1 MNAKQRAR
9 IAVPVVVVVA
19 VGIWLGLRLGNDPS
33 SLQASGTVEATEA
46 DLGFQVAGRI
56 ERIVA
61 REGDRV
67 QVGEELAYLDR
78 TELEARRRAAEAQ
91 VAASRAR
98 LNELQRGYRSEEIAQ
113 GRAALRAAGQRLSD
127 AQRDLTRTQNLFE
140 GGAVS
145 QQALD
150 DQRTALDLAEAEH
163 EQAVERLRILE
174 TGPRVE
180 QIAAQQAAFAQAQAA
195 LEQIDAI
202 LRHAVITAPF
212 DGLVAVRHRE
222 PGESVAPGTP
232 VLTIMNPD
240 DRWVRIYIRED
251 AVGRVS
257 IGQRA
262 AITADAYEDRTYGG
276 ETTFIASEAEFT
288 PRNVQTT
295 EERVKLV
302 YEVRVR
308 ITEDPTF
315 DLKPGLAADVVLEPD
330 TQ

>member
-1 MNAKQRAR
+1 MNVKQRVR
-9 IAVPVVVVVA
+9 IVLPAVAVLA
-19 VGIWLGLRLGNDPS
+19 VGIWLGLRLRTDRS
-33 SLQASGTVEATEA
+33 SLEASGTVEATEA

-56 ERIVA
+56 EGIMV

-67 QVGEELAYLDR
+67 QDGQELAYLDR
-78 TELEARRRAAEAQ
+78 AELDARRRAAEAQ
-91 VAASRAR
+91 VAAARAR
-98 LNELQRGYRSEEIAQ
+98 LTELQRGYRSEEIAQ
-113 GRAALRAAGQRLSD
+113 GRAALRSAEQRQSD
-127 AQRDLTRTQNLFE
+127 AQRDLARMQNLFE

-150 DQRTALDLAEAEH
+150 DQQTALDLAEAEQ

-174 TGPRVE
+174 RGPRAE
-180 QIAAQQAAFAQAQAA
+180 QIAAQQAA
-195 LEQIDAI
+195 LEQTQATVEQIAAI
-202 LRHAVITAPF
+202 LQHAVVTAPF
-212 DGLVAVRHRE
+212 AGLVTVRHRE

-232 VLTIMNPD
+232 VITIMNPD
-240 DRWVRIYIRED
+240 DRWIRIYIRED

-262 AITADAYEDRTYGG
+262 AITADAYRDRTYGG

-308 ITEDPTF
+308 ITDDPSF
-315 DLKPGLAADVVLEPD
+315 DLKPGLAADVALQPETP
-330 TQ
+330 

>member
-9 IAVPVVVVVA
+9 IVLPVIVVLA
-19 VGIWLGLRLGNDPS
+19 VGIWLVLGLRTDRS
-33 SLQASGTVEATEA
+33 SLVASGTVEATEA

-56 ERIVA
+56 EQIGV

-67 QVGEELAYLDR
+67 QTGEELAYLDR
-78 TELEARRRAAEAQ
+78 AELEARRRAAEAQ
-91 VAASRAR
+91 VAAARAR
-98 LNELQRGYRSEEIAQ
+98 LTELQRGYRREEIAQ
-113 GRAALRAAGQRLSD
+113 GRAALRAADQRLND
-127 AQRDLTRTQNLFE
+127 ARRDLERMQNLFE
-140 GGAVS
+140 GGAIS

-150 DQRTALDLAEAEH
+150 DQRTALDLAEAEQ
-163 EQAVERLRILE
+163 EQAVEGLRILE
-174 TGPRVE
+174 TGPRSE
-180 QIAAQQAAFAQAQAA
+180 QITAQEAALAQAQATVAQTQAVLQHA
-195 LEQIDAI
+195 L
-202 LRHAVITAPF
+202 ITAPF
-212 DGLVAVRHRE
+212 AGLVTVRHRE

-240 DRWVRIYIRED
+240 DRWIRIYVRED

-262 AITADAYEDRTYGG
+262 TITADAYRDRTYGG
-276 ETTFIASEAEFT
+276 VTIFIASEAEFT

-308 ITEDPTF
+308 ITDDPSF
-315 DLKPGLAADVVLEPD
+315 DLKPGLAADVALEVGPR
-330 TQ
+330 